1 MQDRLMHRDRDIE
14 EPRPYMGEHEQWQM
28 FINIGNI
35 EVAGWGQTV
44 FDFFDLFVST
54 YEIVSF
60 RI

>member
-1 MQDRLMHRDRDIE
+1 MHRDRDIE